1 MDPLTIIGLGSAIGS
16 IFAGGIGSAVQNRKA
31 REQLNKQLAENEQMF
46 KKDYYQNVLERSDV
60 QNLLRTYRNN
70 LSDLVKAQRNKA
82 VVTGATPEAEAAT
95 KKVNA
100 KAISDAVSN
109 IAAMGQQIKDNAKST
124 YLTNK
129 NYLLGQKAN
138 QYANQAQQWT
148 NISKTG
154 GNLLGSLFTAPLSTK
169 KQTVP
174 TA

>member
-1 MDPLTIIGLGSAIGS
+1 MELLGLGLIGS
-16 IFAGGIGSAVQNRKA
+16 IGSILAGGIGSAEENRKA
-31 REQLNKQLAENEQMF
+31 REQLDNQIAENEQMF

-82 VVTGATPEAEAAT
+82 VVTGATPESEAAT

-100 KAISDAVSN
+100 KAVSDAVSN
-109 IAAMGQQIKDNAKST
+109 IASMGQQIKDNAKST
-124 YLTNK
+124 YMANK

-148 NISKTG
+148 NISRTG
-154 GNLLGSLFTAPLSTK
+154 ANLLGSLFTTPLLPK
-169 KQTVP
+169 KNTVP
-174 TA
+174 SV